1 MKPSE
6 YLKNQ
11 AGSVEVYWQ
20 TFGRNEQI
28 PKEMDKM
35 FISKDKIRSRLR
47 ILEQEIQSYE
57 KYKDFGNSVASSKLI
72 AKVEELKELLEEKQ

>member
-1 MKPSE
+1 
-6 YLKNQ
+6 
-11 AGSVEVYWQ
+11 
-20 TFGRNEQI
+20 
-28 PKEMDKM
+28 M